1 MREVV
6 WQPQALTT
14 SPGPSPTTPVLA
26 FAPVTLIDAHT
37 HLFAPSQIASR
48 EEIAS
53 RDGTFA
59 EIYADPAAKMA
70 DAPALRT
77 ALDSAGLDRAVAAGF
92 AFSTARELSRQN
104 EYLLSATQGD
114 ARTLPLATINPA
126 LPGWEAE
133 ARRTLAAGARGFGE
147 LRPHNQGWDPL
158 DPDARGFYQLA
169 TEAHAVLLWHV
180 SEDVGHAYP
189 GKRGGISAEELW
201 RVAVEFPALRMIAAH
216 MGASLSFFLHM
227 PEVREALQNVW
238 FDTAAFGL
246 LYDDRS
252 VARLVDLAGPG
263 RVLFGSDYPLLSPRR
278 QLQRVTA
285 LLPGDVAQAVCG
297 GNAES
302 LFSEKLDS

>member
-1 MREVV
+1 
-6 WQPQALTT
+6 
-14 SPGPSPTTPVLA
+14 
-26 FAPVTLIDAHT
+26 VTLIDAHT
-37 HLFAPSQIASR
+37 HLFAPSQIAAR
-48 EEIAS
+48 EELAS
-53 RDGTFA
+53 RDETFA
-59 EIYADPAAKMA
+59 EMYADPAAKMA
-70 DAPALRT
+70 DAPALRA
-77 ALDSAGLDRAVAAGF
+77 ALDRAGLDRAVAAGF
-92 AFSTARELSRQN
+92 AFSTARELSTQN

-114 ARTLPLATINPA
+114 DRILALATINPA

-133 ARRTLAAGARGFGE
+133 GHRALTAGARGFGE
-147 LRPHNQGWDPL
+147 LRPHNQGWDPFG
-158 DPDARGFYQLA
+158 A
-169 TEAHAVLLWHV
+169 AVLLWHV
-180 SEDVGHAYP
+180 SEEIGHQYP

-302 LFSEKLDS
+302 LFSEKHDS

>member
-1 MREVV
+1 M
-6 WQPQALTT
+6 
-14 SPGPSPTTPVLA
+14 LA
-26 FAPVTLIDAHT
+26 FATVTLIDAHT
-37 HLFAPSQIASR
+37 HLFAPSQIAAR
-48 EEIAS
+48 EELAS
-53 RDGTFA
+53 RDETFA
-59 EIYADPAAKMA
+59 EMYADPAAKMA
-70 DAPALRT
+70 DAPALRA
-77 ALDSAGLDRAVAAGF
+77 ALDRAGLDRAVAAGF
-92 AFSTARELSRQN
+92 AFSSARELSTQN

-114 ARTLPLATINPA
+114 DRILALATINPA

-133 ARRTLAAGARGFGE
+133 GHRALTAGARGFGE

-158 DPDARGFYQLA
+158 GADAGRLYALA
-169 TEAHAVLLWHV
+169 TEASAVLLWHV
-180 SEDVGHAYP
+180 SEEIGHQYP

-302 LFSEKLDS
+302 LFSEKHDS

>member
-1 MREVV
+1 
-6 WQPQALTT
+6 
-14 SPGPSPTTPVLA
+14 VLA
-26 FAPVTLIDAHT
+26 FVFVTLIDAHT
-37 HLFAPSQIASR
+37 HLFDPAQIVERSA
-48 EEIAS
+48 IAEV
-53 RDGTFA
+53 DATFA

-70 DAPALRT
+70 AAPALSE
-77 ALDSAGLDRAVAAGF
+77 ALVMAGLDGAVAAGF
-92 AFSTARELSRQN
+92 AFSSAREIARQN
-104 EYLLSATQGD
+104 EYLVGTAKADS
-114 ARTLPLATINPA
+114 RVLPLVTVNPA

-133 ARRTLAAGARGFGE
+133 VRHALAGGVRGFGE

-158 DPDARGFYQLA
+158 GA
-169 TEAHAVLLWHV
+169 EAHRLYRLAGEANAVLMWHV
-180 SEDVGHAYP
+180 SEEVGHQYP
-189 GKRGGISAEELW
+189 GKRGGIRAEELW
-201 RVAVEFPALRMIAAH
+201 RVAVDFPELRMIAAH
-216 MGASLSFFLHM
+216 MGAALSFFLHM
-227 PEVREALQNVW
+227 EEVREALSNVW

-302 LFSEKLDS
+302 LFSDKRDS